1 MEIGFMSHVRTLVLL
16 AFLAAAL
23 IASAK
28 DKNKDKDQPEG
39 WLPIT
44 QQDLAVNEVP
54 NDPGANAIQLYMR
67 YYKDDDANFVSVYHR
82 IKVLREAGKDRADVN
97 IPIAEGESLKEIA
110 ARTVHPDQTIVEFTG
125 KPFEKILVKQ
135 RGIKE
140 TVQAFTFPD
149 VTVGSI
155 IEYRYTITLP
165 RRVVSAISQW
175 PVQAD
180 IFTVK
185 EDLGFRAYQ
194 GVVMTPTEWT
204 SVVQRSQVSY
214 SYLNQIAGDLPH
226 KKQDFGMELQL
237 QNVPKFDA
245 EEYMPPADD
254 FRPVILFYYGGRE
267 MASPDQFWEEWQKLI
282 TDYMEKFIGNSRE
295 VRNTAAQAIGDEA
308 DPEKKLRKL
317 YARAQQIRNLSWER
331 ERTAEEKKEEHLKR
345 NTTAEEVLQHG
356 YGTSRDINLLFTAMV
371 RAAEM
376 DASMLVVS
384 DRKERSFNKII
395 LWLGQLDL
403 SATLVKMGDKE
414 LVLDPGTRFCPF
426 GLLRWTRTATSA
438 MKLSKVGG
446 GFITTPQPESS
457 LLHRAAHVSLGA
469 DGALSGEITV
479 SFKGEEALEYR
490 LDALDQDEAGR
501 RKSLEDGVK
510 AWLPQGAVV
519 KLKEAQG
526 WESMDDPLVARFTV
540 GIPDFASAAGKRL
553 LVPAF
558 FFPTLQKNMFTSQ
571 FRRYPIA
578 FPYPFTEEDELF
590 MKLPEG
596 YEVEEP
602 PYRRKAGLS
611 YAGYEIASSVEDREL
626 VTRRKLRF
634 AELQLPTDKYEELK
648 NFFGIVQKGDEG
660 HAVLR
665 VGGEQKAQGQN

>member
-1 MEIGFMSHVRTLVLL
+1 MSHMRTFVLL
-16 AFLAAAL
+16 GLLVAAL
-23 IASAK
+23 VAAAK

-44 QQDLAVNEVP
+44 QQDLAVKDVP
-54 NDPGANAIQLYMR
+54 NDPGADAIQLYMR
-67 YYKDDDANFVSVYHR
+67 YYKDDDANYFSVYHR
-82 IKVLREAGKDRADVN
+82 IKVLRESGKDQADVN
-97 IPIAEGESLKEIA
+97 IPIDAGQSLKELV
-110 ARTVHPDQTIVEFTG
+110 ARTIHPDQTIVDYTG

-140 TVQAFTFPD
+140 TVRTFTFPD

-155 IEYRYTITLP
+155 IEYRYTVTLP
-165 RRVVSAISQW
+165 RGVVSPISQW
-175 PVQAD
+175 PVQED

-194 GVVMTPTEWT
+194 GVVLTPTEWT
-204 SVVQRSQVSY
+204 NVVRHSQVSY

-226 KKQDFGMELQL
+226 KNPDFSMQLQL

-267 MASPDQFWEEWQKLI
+267 MASPDQFWDEWQKLI
-282 TDYMEKFIGNSRE
+282 TDYMEKFIGNSRD
-295 VRNTAAQAIGDEA
+295 VKNAAMQAIGNET
-308 DPEKKLRKL
+308 DPQKKLLKL
-317 YARAQQIRNLSWER
+317 YARAQQVRNLSWER
-331 ERTAEEKKEEHLKR
+331 DRTAQEKKEEHLKR
-345 NTTAEEVLQHG
+345 NATAEEVLQHG

-371 RAAEM
+371 RAVGM
-376 DASMLVVS
+376 DASLLAVS

-395 LWLGQLDL
+395 VWLGQLDL
-403 SATLVKMGDKE
+403 SATLVNLGDKE
-414 LVLDPGTRFCPF
+414 LFLDPGTPFCPF
-426 GLLRWTRTATSA
+426 GLMRWRKTATTA
-438 MKLSKVGG
+438 LKLGKISG
-446 GFITTPQPESS
+446 GFITTPQPGIS
-457 LLHRAAHVSLGA
+457 LLHRVAHVTLAA
-469 DGALSGEITV
+469 DGALNGEITV
-479 SFKGEEALEYR
+479 SFKGEDALEYR
-490 LDALDQDEAGR
+490 LDALDEDESGR
-501 RKSLEDGVK
+501 RKSLEDAVQL
-510 AWLPQGAVV
+510 WLPQGAVV

-526 WESMDDPLVARFTV
+526 WESEDDPLVASFTV
-540 GIPDFASAAGKRL
+540 NIPGFASAAGKRL
-553 LVPAF
+553 LAPAF
-558 FFPTLQKNMFTSQ
+558 FFPTLQKNMFTSE

-602 PYRRKAGLS
+602 PYRRKAGLT

-634 AELQLPTDKYEELK
+634 AELQLPSDKYEELK
-648 NFFGIVQKGDEG
+648 NFFSIVQKGDEG
-660 HAVLR
+660 HAVLH
-665 VGGEQKAQGQN
+665 VGGEQKAQSQN

>member
-1 MEIGFMSHVRTLVLL
+1 
-16 AFLAAAL
+16 
-23 IASAK
+23 
-28 DKNKDKDQPEG
+28 
-39 WLPIT
+39 
-44 QQDLAVNEVP
+44 
-54 NDPGANAIQLYMR
+54 MR
-67 YYKDDDANFVSVYHR
+67 YYKDDDANFISVYHR
-82 IKVLREAGKDRADVN
+82 IKVLRESGKRRADVN
-97 IPIAEGESLKEIA
+97 IPIAPGESLKEMA
-110 ARTVHPDQTIVEFTG
+110 ARTVHPDQTIVDFTG

-135 RGIKE
+135 RGIKA
-140 TVQAFTFPD
+140 TTQAFTFPD

-165 RRVVSAISQW
+165 RLVVSPISQW
-175 PVQAD
+175 PIQDD

-204 SVVQRSQVSY
+204 NVVHRSQVSY

-226 KKQDFGMELQL
+226 KKQDFSVELQL
-237 QNVPKFDA
+237 QNVPRFEA

-267 MASPDQFWEEWQKLI
+267 MASPEQFWDEWQKLI

-295 VRNTAAQAIGDEA
+295 VKNAAAQAIGDET

-317 YARAQQIRNLSWER
+317 YARAQQIRNLTWER

-345 NTTAEEVLQHG
+345 NANAEEVLQHG

-371 RAAEM
+371 RAAGM
-376 DASMLVVS
+376 DAYMLGVS

-403 SATLVKMGDKE
+403 SAAFVKLGDKE
-414 LVLDPGTRFCPF
+414 LFLDPGTRFCPF
-426 GLLRWTRTATSA
+426 GLLRWTKTATSA
-438 MKLSKVGG
+438 LKLSKVDG
-446 GFITTPQPESS
+446 GFITTPQPENS
-457 LLHRAAHVSLGA
+457 LLQRAAHVSLGA
-469 DGALSGEITV
+469 DGLLNGEIIV

-501 RKSLEDGVK
+501 RKSLEDAVQ
-510 AWLPQGAVV
+510 AWLPKGAVV
-519 KLKEAQG
+519 KLQEAHG
-526 WESMDDPLVARFTV
+526 WEAMDDPLVARFTIGV
-540 GIPDFASAAGKRL
+540 PGFASAAGKRL

-626 VTRRKLRF
+626 VTRRKLHF

-648 NFFGIVQKGDEG
+648 NFFSVVQKGDEG
-660 HAVLR
+660 HAVLH
-665 VGGEQKAQGQN
+665 VGGEQKTQSQN